1 LQIAVV
7 SPLEWFIGSACHYHS
22 SMPPLDYNV
31 PSPDDRSTI
40 VCLYC
45 NRPQEVG
52 RKAMSVTCKFC
63 NKSLRLEDLR
73 FKEYQA
79 RRVIETCGIVTIEK
93 KGNVVAD
100 KINCGGLIARGK
112 VKGIIHSRGPVLV
125 GPEAEIRGD
134 VTAPTLA
141 VGAGAILEGNYDIG
155 GRPAESPPSG
165 GVPAGASN
173 QA

>member
-1 LQIAVV
+1 
-7 SPLEWFIGSACHYHS
+7 
-22 SMPPLDYNV
+22 MPPLDYNV

-112 VKGIIHSRGPVLV
+112 
-125 GPEAEIRGD
+125 D
-134 VTAPTLA
+134 
-141 VGAGAILEGNYDIG
+141 LEGG
-155 GRPAESPPSG
+155 PAETGRLFYFNSERVNLP
-165 GVPAGASN
+165 
-173 QA
+173 

>member
-1 LQIAVV
+1 M
-7 SPLEWFIGSACHYHS
+7 S
-22 SMPPLDYNV
+22 SSDYNV
-31 PSPDDRSTI
+31 LPPDDRSTI

-63 NKSLRLEDLR
+63 NKSLRLEDIR

-79 RRVIETCGIVTIEK
+79 RRVIDTCGIVTIEK

-100 KINCGGLIARGK
+100 KINCGGLIVRGK
-112 VKGIIHSRGPVLV
+112 VKGTVISRGPVLV

-134 VTAPTLA
+134 VSAPTLA

-155 GRPAESPPSG
+155 PKPVDLPPAPGS
-165 GVPAGASN
+165 
-173 QA
+173 

>member
-1 LQIAVV
+1 M
-7 SPLEWFIGSACHYHS
+7 S
-22 SMPPLDYNV
+22 SSDYNV
-31 PSPDDRSTI
+31 LPPDDRSTI

-63 NKSLRLEDLR
+63 NKSLRLEDIR

-79 RRVIETCGIVTIEK
+79 RRVIDTCGIVTIEK

-100 KINCGGLIARGK
+100 KINCGGLIVRGK
-112 VKGIIHSRGPVLV
+112 VKGTVISRGPVLI
-125 GPEAEIRGD
+125 GPEGEVRGD

-141 VGAGAILEGNYDIG
+141 VGAGAILQGKYDIG
-155 GRPAESPPSG
+155 PKALEAPP
-165 GVPAGASN
+165 PGA
-173 QA
+173 

>member
-1 LQIAVV
+1 M
-7 SPLEWFIGSACHYHS
+7 S
-22 SMPPLDYNV
+22 SSDYNV
-31 PSPDDRSTI
+31 LPPDDRSTI

-63 NKSLRLEDLR
+63 NKSLRLEDIR

-79 RRVIETCGIVTIEK
+79 RRVIDTCGIVTIEK

-100 KINCGGLIARGK
+100 KINCGGLIVRGK
-112 VKGIIHSRGPVLV
+112 VKGTVISRGPVLI
-125 GPEAEIRGD
+125 GPEGEVRGD

-141 VGAGAILEGNYDIG
+141 VGAGAILEGKYDIG
-155 GRPAESPPSG
+155 PKALDVPPT
-165 GVPAGASN
+165 GA
-173 QA
+173 

>member
-1 LQIAVV
+1 M
-7 SPLEWFIGSACHYHS
+7 S
-22 SMPPLDYNV
+22 SSDYNV
-31 PSPDDRSTI
+31 LPPDDRSTI

-63 NKSLRLEDLR
+63 NKSLRLEDIR

-79 RRVIETCGIVTIEK
+79 RRVIDTCGIVTIEK

-100 KINCGGLIARGK
+100 KINCGGLIVRGK
-112 VKGIIHSRGPVLV
+112 VKGTVISRGPVLI
-125 GPEAEIRGD
+125 GPEGEVRGD

-141 VGAGAILEGNYDIG
+141 VGAGAILEGKYDIG
-155 GRPAESPPSG
+155 PKPLDPP
-165 GVPAGASN
+165 PPTA
-173 QA
+173 

>member
-1 LQIAVV
+1 MATN
-7 SPLEWFIGSACHYHS
+7 E
-22 SMPPLDYNV
+22 YNV

-45 NRPQEVG
+45 NRSQEVG
-52 RKAMSVTCKFC
+52 KKAMSVTCKFC

-79 RRVIETCGIVTIEK
+79 RRVIDTCGIVTVEK

-100 KINCGGLIARGK
+100 KINCGGLVVRGK
-112 VKGIIHSRGPVLV
+112 IKGTIVSRGPVLV
-125 GPEAEIRGD
+125 GPEGEIRGD

-141 VGAGAILEGNYDIG
+141 VGAGAILEGKYDIG
-155 GRPAESPPSG
+155 PKSANGDQPPA
-165 GVPAGASN
+165 A
-173 QA
+173 